1 MAPQEGVQSW
11 VRKDSF
17 SCPEMKAVRVREG
30 TGTGMGVLSDG
41 PAVLGTPTPSQQ
53 TKRLALWWLLL
64 LWSTD
69 SVACRLQWLWCVGLG
84 APWQVGSSQ
93 IRDQISVHGQRSL
106 EG

>member
-1 MAPQEGVQSW
+1 MAPQEGVHSW

-53 TKRLALWWLLL
+53 TKRLEFREEYVQPVSGRSWTPTVTCPVGPCLAQGPLW
-64 LWSTD
+64 
-69 SVACRLQWLWCVGLG
+69 GL
-84 APWQVGSSQ
+84 
-93 IRDQISVHGQRSL
+93 I
-106 EG
+106 